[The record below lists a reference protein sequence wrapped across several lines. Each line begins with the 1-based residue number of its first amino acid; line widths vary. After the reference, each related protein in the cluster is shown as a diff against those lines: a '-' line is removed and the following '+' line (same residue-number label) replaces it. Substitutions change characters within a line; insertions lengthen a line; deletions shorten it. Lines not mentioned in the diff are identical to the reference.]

1 MFALLFIAFFF
12 VAPSFAQDTSTDDVL
27 CDEFEAD
34 QNAYA
39 SCLVHEAVALAREAD
54 AKRIEAEERAV
65 LAEAHA
71 EAARRYAET
80 SSTRAVATISPAPA
94 PVLAVVPPAPAAP
107 TPRVVETTI
116 TPRGVQ
122 NAAILGR
129 QVSPTLAPTQVCV
142 YNLDG
147 GVRTHMGQSV
157 RVSSVRIV
165 AISADGIPVIP
176 NAGVSV
182 MTYPTFAD
190 IEGNGNY
197 QMFTAFS
204 PNAEEICLPSQHGQ
218 AITLVYLRDTGM
230 NRRTTIDT
238 DGDTAADQLE
248 ETPMYG
254 GPNTGSVAVTYP
266 NTSYGIRKVP
276 ASGGSRGHRQ

>member
-1 MFALLFIAFFF
+1 MLAFIFATLFFITT
-12 VAPSFAQDTSTDDVL
+12 SLAQDTADDTL
-27 CDEFEAD
+27 CNEFQAD
-34 QNAYA
+34 RDQYA
-39 SCLVHEAVALAREAD
+39 TCLVREAVALAREAD
-54 AKRIEAEERAV
+54 TKRIEAEERAM
-65 LAEAHA
+65 LAEARA

-80 SSTRAVATISPAPA
+80 SSTRAVAASPAPA
-94 PVLAVVPPAPAAP
+94 PVLAVPPAAAAAP
-107 TPRVVETTI
+107 PRLVETTI

-122 NAAILGR
+122 NAALLGR

-147 GVRTHMGQSV
+147 GVRTHVGQSV

-182 MTYPTFAD
+182 MTYPTLAD
-190 IEGNGNY
+190 IEGNGSY

-218 AITLVYLRDTGM
+218 AITLVYLRDTGA
-230 NRRTTIDT
+230 NRRTAIDT
-238 DGDTAADQLE
+238 DGDTTPDQLE

-254 GPNTGSVAVTYP
+254 GPNTGSVAVVYE
-266 NTSYGIRKVP
+266 NTSYGIREVP
-276 ASGGSRGHRQ
+276 ASGGSRGHRM

>member
-1 MFALLFIAFFF
+1 MFALILFVLLFISST
-12 VAPSFAQDTSTDDVL
+12 SFAQDTTHGL
-27 CDEFEAD
+27 CEEFKAD
-34 QNAYA
+34 REVYA
-39 SCLVHEAVALAREAD
+39 SCLVREAVTLAREAD

-65 LAEAHA
+65 LAEARA
-71 EAARRYAET
+71 EAATRYAEVT
-80 SSTRAVATISPAPA
+80 SARAATARDTVA
-94 PVLAVVPPAPAAP
+94 PVAAPAAP
-107 TPRVVETTI
+107 TTVPRVVETTI

-122 NAAILGR
+122 NAALLGR
-129 QVSPTLAPTQVCV
+129 QVSPSLAPTQVCV

-157 RVSSVRIV
+157 QISSVRIV

-182 MTYPTFAD
+182 MTYPTLAD

-230 NRRTTIDT
+230 NRRTAIDT
-238 DGDTAADQLE
+238 DGDSAADQLE

-254 GPNTGSVAVTYP
+254 GPNTGSVSVTYP

-276 ASGGSRGHRQ
+276 ASGGSRGHRH